1 MRNNLRSSA
10 SIIIIPEAEE
20 PILYSNEKNCEHLVE
35 DLTTVEKQNG
45 HLVEDLTV
53 VGHKFNDAPDG
64 PCFCHSPSLKNS
76 SSATEK
82 TTFKFPSHHIPL
94 MPMNTDHHCT
104 RTSDTENQCD
114 QNEENNVDGEKDAD
128 SDTDDE
134 NEDDDDTYS
143 CSSASSRS
151 SRDPRCPRCFII
163 ANTDCSK
170 AVYV

>member
-1 MRNNLRSSA
+1 MRNNLRSRA

-20 PILYSNEKNCEHLVE
+20 PLLYSNDNNCEHLVE

-53 VGHKFNDAPDG
+53 VGHKFNDSPDG

-94 MPMNTDHHCT
+94 MPMNTDHCT